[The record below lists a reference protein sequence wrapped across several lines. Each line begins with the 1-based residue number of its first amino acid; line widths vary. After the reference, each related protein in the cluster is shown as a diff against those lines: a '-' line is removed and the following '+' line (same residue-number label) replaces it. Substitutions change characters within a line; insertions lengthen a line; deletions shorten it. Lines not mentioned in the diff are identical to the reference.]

1 MEIVEQNDDDM
12 MECDVQEDDLLGE
25 EVLAMENVQPHSLA
39 ISSSTQELKKGN
51 RPANARKR
59 ASVPL
64 GIENKKVEFLRWGSP
79 RVSSMSPMPKHSNK
93 SPSRC
98 KYYGA
103 YFELPE
109 SAGRGE
115 DKAQFEFSK
124 ASG

>member
-51 RPANARKR
+51 RPADARKR

-64 GIENKKVEFLRWGSP
+64 GIENKKAEFLRWGSP
-79 RVSSMSPMPKHSNK
+79 RVSSMSPMPKDSNK
-93 SPSRC
+93 SRQRLHSSKKGRSNKAGGLMGP
-98 KYYGA
+98 KY
-103 YFELPE
+103 PW
-109 SAGRGE
+109 
-115 DKAQFEFSK
+115 KHHP
-124 ASG
+124 